1 MEEEEEKKI
10 MIENFKFWKFDLIA
24 QKVKKE
30 WEPIAEP
37 ILQKKVFFLKKKF
50 GGEKFLE
57 QKNDFVFSYLILK
70 SV

>member
-37 ILQKKVFFLKKKF
+37 ILQKEKKSFFSEKKIW
-50 GGEKFLE
+50 GEKF
-57 QKNDFVFSYLILK
+57 
-70 SV
+70 